1 MKFGAFLIDGLREG
15 ILTSQT
21 QSSQLQSGLVG
32 GLLPVALEHLP
43 RHPFAALLLAALG
56 ICPPWQEFGIK

>member
-1 MKFGAFLIDGLREG
+1 MGCGRV
-15 ILTSQT
+15 
-21 QSSQLQSGLVG
+21 SSLPKPNLVG
-32 GLLPVALEHLP
+32 GVLPVALEHLP